1 MNNLLLFTQIFF
13 YFLGSVL
20 FIFLIISLNNTFKK
34 LNQIL
39 DNVNNKLA
47 DFDKTLIEINK
58 NLTQLNEILDNAQE
72 FIDDVKQDYSHIV
85 GYVKKINN
93 ILSILNFKTQNLQKI
108 INNTQTTAIAKST
121 IASMKKISYFI
132 IKKIIK

>member
-1 MNNLLLFTQIFF
+1 
-13 YFLGSVL
+13 
-20 FIFLIISLNNTFKK
+20 
-34 LNQIL
+34 
-39 DNVNNKLA
+39 
-47 DFDKTLIEINK
+47 
-58 NLTQLNEILDNAQE
+58 LNEILDNAQE
-72 FIDDVKQDYSHIV
+72 FIDDVKQDYSHVV

>member
-47 DFDKTLIEINK
+47 DFDKILIEINK

-72 FIDDVKQDYSHIV
+72 FIDDVKQDYSHVV

-121 IASMKKISYFI
+121 IAIMKKISYFI

>member
-72 FIDDVKQDYSHIV
+72 FIDDVKQDYSHVV

>member
-58 NLTQLNEILDNAQE
+58 NLTQLNEILDNTQE
-72 FIDDVKQDYSHIV
+72 FIDDVKQDYSHVV